1 MEEGVSPEKGHIID
15 QKVLDKILDKLKSNM
30 KDKNLAQYVRG
41 FKKFY
46 GQQGWTG
53 KIYIHTP
60 ESAEVEDWEW
70 DRNGLK
76 WMKSLN
82 ESEDKDVSGTD
93 NKDLCDEATVSSE
106 KELRAKMRGMKISA
120 EDKKKIEKEIGD
132 MRKGIKDLDVD
143 KDVTNTY
150 MRRIQNMLC
159 TFSKEDKQ
167 NIDESLSFAN
177 ILNENRIEDSIKMF
191 YSPEDADTAW
201 YQQLLNIDPSG
212 EHAYLIPLL
221 SLIKKEYPEIFKPD
235 GRMSRRHLYIQD
247 LTATL
252 GETLKYFHNYKNRFN
267 KETIHKAIKS
277 IYPDSKVAYNV
288 LEDLGD
294 NLKDMASYSSLDVFK
309 FIVDSVRHL
318 PSAKEIRDIKKSGSK
333 KIYDDE
339 DYLVV
344 VPETEA
350 ASCYYGAGTQWCTA
364 GRSSNAF
371 EDYTGRQGVLYYII
385 YKKTTEGVKNAIHMT
400 FDHLLSDDVNYANYT
415 VYDEEDQDVDSGK
428 YYSEGDLET
437 NDVPQ
442 NVLKSI
448 EKDYE
453 QRASKM
459 KEEIDIEKEKQKKSE
474 QWSDDDEYM
483 NIEVIMTEEGK
494 KTHGKDKIT
503 FHVAVSDDEWEFEKH
518 NHWDEVADFLIF
530 KMEQVLDMKPVS
542 DEEVEKV
549 VIKKTYGT
557 RQGYCAEAMRDAS
570 YGDGVDGDLV
580 CGELK
585 TYSNREVLDVIG
597 TNMPADTWKEVAAA
611 NGYEEISH
619 DKWYL
624 PQLGESTKL
633 SFANILNEGRVDDAE
648 KFFDEGI
655 YGKIGSNE
663 RSWTIPT
670 WFDKLKKID
679 PSGNQAYLLPI
690 LRLLRKG
697 FPAMKGL
704 LSAAD
709 NQQMTGLVDSLE
721 NTLLYFHHHK
731 DRFTSDGIEVEL
743 ETLNRPGMTIEDE
756 DKLIAAPRDIA
767 NYWSL
772 HLFNLLVSKMMAH
785 PSSKEK
791 REILKSG
798 VKKIYDDENVLVVVP
813 ETIAASCYY
822 GSGTKWCT
830 ASTKPENNQFGQ
842 YHGTHGVLYYIIF
855 KKLGEKYAL
864 SIGFD
869 DNLQDG
875 PSYTLYDAKDE
886 RMVGGHSD
894 PEKAPYLKVP
904 LARAIHTD
912 SAKKHNDNP
921 AEIRKWTAA
930 LRGPEFFDDIQKDFQ
945 KRLDD
950 RVVITPISAEGLLT
964 LIGDDV
970 TDYSSKTINDF
981 LGKAYQKKISYI
993 EFLRAIEMAH
1003 IHQKTGKHIEDKDWE
1018 LGESKLSLTGIILTE
1033 GRLEDAQKK
1042 WLTNWFKS
1050 PQPGSKFK
1058 GKELNTRK
1066 HFAEQAFIKFV
1077 ELGKNELADTNNKY
1091 LDWMMNVF
1099 LNKSAS
1105 YMDIKNAVILFHKV
1119 RDKIQR
1125 AMLNTRAIPGIHPDN
1140 LRQFQKAPADI
1151 NTYGGAGSLIR
1162 VAKHADQY
1170 VSRSDLQKIIKKEAK
1185 VIYKDDRF
1193 EIIEPITHRAS
1204 CHFGRD
1210 TKWCTTEKGSDNYFN
1225 QHTKGDQRLLYII
1238 DKSKT
1243 PYDTEDGAGDDLAKV
1258 ALHIDDNGKT
1268 VFYDAKDKSIEMQ
1281 KIMNK
1286 ETGLIDKVPL
1296 FTKMWKSNIYG
1307 LLKSFKSTGKP
1318 LSELEDYLPGNVYS
1332 NNIIDDIDSEG
1343 NIYIQLGP
1351 DVADL
1356 GKYMGWDEWIT
1367 RGIENATSH
1376 YGHQNE
1382 YYDSYQLEDDWDEGY
1397 ILGALSNKS
1406 VEKLKEYLEVSDPKA
1421 LQFFKNPSERSGGWD
1436 TEGLADHMKLSEVHT
1451 SVVDDMQEAYMHA
1464 EDISMERGIEKY
1476 VEETLRTLLDQFGLY
1491 YEEDFIYKT
1500 TLDNL
1505 IELFEDAPT
1514 TELNIQRLMMGLGA
1528 GLDGDGGFW
1537 EEDFSGYENK
1547 DHDIFNEEYE
1557 TETLYAI
1564 DRHLSGDLH
1573 DAVMKMKEAWD
1584 ELARHDIYRNTL
1596 FDLPNGKKAIVISC
1610 CNEGDRFEVNIVPG
1624 TTKQTEPGTLIHPET
1639 ATKRL
1644 MKAEDVVKLKTMEEL
1659 PFPEDEEENIEEQ
1672 QINELGQSYDGE
1684 PEGDEF
1690 NQAYLKVAKIV
1701 DSADT
1706 LGQLKVARRVLDQLE
1721 KKYPKMDSTTRD
1733 YRFLSGS
1740 IIRKE
1745 EKLRNLVETYETDV
1759 TVRKIAKII
1768 GGDLRML
1775 REDHSYDLWVDGR
1788 RKKTKKNFTLSIDD
1802 WGVMSYET
1810 LEEEKILGH
1819 VAEGTKKLTRKVIDV
1834 LNEETKGKNLLTE
1847 GRIEDA
1853 KKKYSTFISKPMW
1866 DRLIHGDP
1874 TGNHKYL
1881 MWAAKMI
1888 TQERLG
1894 VTSMRSLI
1902 EELRDF
1908 YELSKK
1914 GIVDNKDINTYKT
1927 IDEFVAVI
1935 DVAKTRMSKS
1945 EMKRQIKD
1953 KDIELI
1959 YDEDPGVKIY
1969 VPKTKAASCLLGVNT
1984 KWCTASKTSK
1994 NYFDQYTREGFLFY
2008 IFAGGSNP
2016 RKWALHVDQN
2026 GKREF
2031 WNAQDMKMD
2040 SFDLTEEEEI
2050 AVETYMDNHE
2060 DEKWD
2065 EINKRLKVAVDT
2077 AVKHLHIDRTRIG
2090 EVVKTSE
2097 PYMNFVSY
2105 EIRYYPGT
2113 EGDVPQWVDV
2123 KVFNDSDLKAYVK
2136 DFVDTDFAG
2145 NDAGLILGYQ
2155 NGHLEDAINKGW
2167 FDYDKYMEEE
2177 AENDL
2182 YDEDGG
2188 FLPDSKSQKDILE
2201 FIEDDVSMDTIGNY
2215 INMEKIYKSYEDSL
2229 ELTVPDPIAQV
2240 KEGEY
2245 TLLLTSP

>member
-1 MEEGVSPEKGHIID
+1 MYTSGSLPNISR
-15 QKVLDKILDKLKSNM
+15 LKNKWGDS
-30 KDKNLAQYVRG
+30 AQ
-41 FKKFY
+41 
-46 GQQGWTG
+46 
-53 KIYIHTP
+53 
-60 ESAEVEDWEW
+60 
-70 DRNGLK
+70 
-76 WMKSLN
+76 N
-82 ESEDKDVSGTD
+82 E
-93 NKDLCDEATVSSE
+93 
-106 KELRAKMRGMKISA
+106 
-120 EDKKKIEKEIGD
+120 
-132 MRKGIKDLDVD
+132 
-143 KDVTNTY
+143 NT
-150 MRRIQNMLC
+150 
-159 TFSKEDKQ
+159 
-167 NIDESLSFAN
+167 LSFAN
-177 ILNENRIEDSIKMF
+177 ILNENRIDDFKDSPK
-191 YSPEDADTAW
+191 DADTAW

-221 SLIKKEYPEIFKPD
+221 SLIKKEYPEIFKPE
-235 GRMSRRHLYIQD
+235 GRVSNKHLYIQD
-247 LTATL
+247 LTASL

-267 KETIHKAIKS
+267 KETIHKAVEMK
-277 IYPDSKVAYNV
+277 YPESGVASKA
-288 LEDLGD
+288 LEKLG
-294 NLKDMASYSSLDVFK
+294 NNPKDAASYGSLDVFK
-309 FIVDSVRHL
+309 FLVDSVRHL

-333 KIYDDE
+333 KIFEDD
-339 DYLVV
+339 DYLVIA
-344 VPETEA
+344 PETEA
-350 ASCYYGAGTQWCTA
+350 ASCYYGSGTKWCTA
-364 GRSSNAF
+364 ARDSNAF
-371 EDYTGRQGVLYYII
+371 EDYTGRQGVLYYVIH
-385 YKKTTEGVKNAIHMT
+385 KKHKKYDSIDTDANLVALKHAIHIT
-400 FDHLLSDDVNYANYT
+400 FDQLLNVEARGAVYT
-415 VYDEEDQDVDSGK
+415 VYDDEDREVDHGRW
-428 YYSEGDLET
+428 YSHGDLESDNIFT
-437 NDVPQ
+437 H
-442 NVLKSI
+442 VLRAI

-459 KEEIDIEKEKQKKSE
+459 GEEIKKEKASE
-474 QWSDDDEYM
+474 GWTDDDEYM
-483 NIEVIMTEEGK
+483 FLEVHMTEEGK
-494 KTHGKDKIT
+494 KTHGKDIVR
-503 FHVAVSDDEWEFEKH
+503 FHVAISEDEWGFEKDAG
-518 NHWDEVADFLIF
+518 WEEIEDFLTF
-530 KMEQVLDMKPVS
+530 KMEQVLDMKPVIFS
-542 DEEVEKV
+542 DVEEI
-549 VIKKTYGT
+549 VIKKTYDT

-570 YGDGVDGDLV
+570 YGEGVDGTLV
-580 CGELK
+580 CGDPK
-585 TYSNREVLDVIG
+585 TYTDQEVKDSMAGGGSWWDESN
-597 TNMPADTWKEVAAA
+597 WKQHAED
-611 NGYEEISH
+611 NGYEEISD
-619 DKWYL
+619 DKWYR
-624 PQLGESTKL
+624 PQLGENTKL
-633 SFANILNEGRVDDAE
+633 SFTNILNEGRVDDAE

-721 NTLLYFHHHK
+721 NTLLYFHHNKH
-731 DRFTSDGIEVEL
+731 RFTSDDTEVEL

-767 NYWSL
+767 NYHSL
-772 HLFNLLVSKMMAH
+772 HLFNVLVRKMMAH

-798 VKKIYDDENVLVVVP
+798 VKKIYDDEDVLVVVP

-830 ASTKPENNQFGQ
+830 ASAKPENNQFDQ

-869 DNLQDG
+869 DSLHDG
-875 PSYTLYDAKDE
+875 PSYTLYDAQDE
-886 RMVGGHSD
+886 RMAGGNSD
-894 PEKAPYLKVP
+894 PEKSPYLKVP
-904 LARAIHTD
+904 LARAIHYD
-912 SAKKHNDNP
+912 SAKKHEDNP
-921 AEIRKWTAA
+921 AEKRKWTAA
-930 LRGPEFFDDIQKDFQ
+930 LRDPKFFVDIQKDFQ

-970 TDYSSKTINDF
+970 TEYSSHTINH
-981 LGKAYQKKISYI
+981 
-993 EFLRAIEMAH
+993 FLRDAYNKEITHDEWYKAIEMAH

-1018 LGESKLSLTGIILTE
+1018 LGESKLSLTGIVLTE
-1033 GRLEDAQKK
+1033 GRVEDARQK
-1042 WLTNWFKS
+1042 WLVDWFKA
-1050 PQPGSKFK
+1050 PQPGSKFQ
-1058 GKELNTRK
+1058 GEEMITRK
-1066 HFAEQAFIKFV
+1066 HFSKGAFEKFL
-1077 ELGKNELADTNNKY
+1077 ELGEDELAGTNNKY

-1099 LNKSAS
+1099 LNKNAS
-1105 YMDIKNAVILFHKV
+1105 YLDIKNAVILFHKV

-1151 NTYGGAGSLIR
+1151 NTYGGAQSLIR

-1170 VSRSDLQKIIKKEAK
+1170 VSRADLKKIIKKEAK
-1185 VIYKDDRF
+1185 VIYKDERF

-1243 PYDTEDGAGDDLAKV
+1243 PYDPEDGSGDDLAKV

-1268 VFYDAKDKSIEMQ
+1268 VFYDAKDRSIEMQ
-1281 KIMNK
+1281 KIMNR

-1307 LLKSFKSTGKP
+1307 ILKAFKATGKP
-1318 LSELEDYLPGNVYS
+1318 LSELEDYLPGNVYN
-1332 NNIIDDIDSEG
+1332 NNIIDDVDSEG

-1367 RGIENATSH
+1367 RGVENVTSN

-1382 YYDSYQLEDDWDEGY
+1382 YYDSYQIEDDWNEGY
-1397 ILGALSNKS
+1397 VLSALSAKS
-1406 VEKLKEYLEVSDPKA
+1406 IEKLKEYFEVSDPKA

-1436 TEGLADHMKLSEVHT
+1436 TEGLADHMKLSEVHR
-1451 SVVDDMQEAYMHA
+1451 SVVDDIQEAYMHA
-1464 EDISMERGIEKY
+1464 EEISMERGIEKY
-1476 VEETLRTLLDQFGLY
+1476 VEETLRTLLDSYGLY

-1505 IELFEDAPT
+1505 IHLFEDAPT

-1564 DRHLSGDLH
+1564 DRHLSGDLF
-1573 DAVMKMKEAWD
+1573 DAVMKMKESWD

-1624 TTKQTEPGTLIHPET
+1624 DTKQHAPGTLIHPET

-1659 PFPEDEEENIEEQ
+1659 PFPEDEDDKIGLDEQ
-1672 QINELGQSYDGE
+1672 QINELGQSYDGDE
-1684 PEGDEF
+1684 LGDEF
-1690 NQAYLKVAKIV
+1690 NQAYLKVAKVV

-1706 LGQLKVARRVLDQLE
+1706 LGQLKVARRVLDQLQ

-1759 TVRKIAKII
+1759 TVRKIAETI

-1819 VAEGTKKLTRKVIDV
+1819 VAEGTKKLTKKVIDI
-1834 LNEETKGKNLLTE
+1834 LNEETKGKKVLAE
-1847 GRIEDA
+1847 GRLDDV
-1853 KKKYSTFISKPMW
+1853 KKKYPKFANHPHLWHTFV
-1866 DRLIHGDP
+1866 HNDP

-1888 TQERLG
+1888 TNGWDTKKYLTGSVLTVMLKE
-1894 VTSMRSLI
+1894 
-1902 EELRDF
+1902 F

-1914 GIVDNKDINTYKT
+1914 GLIKNKDINSYKT
-1927 IDEFVAVI
+1927 YRAFADELEA
-1935 DVAKTRMSKS
+1935 AKNRVSKS
-1945 EMKRQIKD
+1945 ELKRQMKD

-1969 VPKTKAASCLLGVNT
+1969 VPKTKEASCFLGVNT
-1984 KWCTASKTSK
+1984 KWCTSSKTSK
-1994 NYFDQYTREGFLFY
+1994 NFFDQYTREGFLFY
-2008 IFAGGSNP
+2008 IFAWW
-2016 RKWALHVDQN
+2016 K
-2026 GKREF
+2026 
-2031 WNAQDMKMD
+2031 
-2040 SFDLTEEEEI
+2040 
-2050 AVETYMDNHE
+2050 
-2060 DEKWD
+2060 
-2065 EINKRLKVAVDT
+2065 
-2077 AVKHLHIDRTRIG
+2077 
-2090 EVVKTSE
+2090 
-2097 PYMNFVSY
+2097 
-2105 EIRYYPGT
+2105 
-2113 EGDVPQWVDV
+2113 
-2123 KVFNDSDLKAYVK
+2123 
-2136 DFVDTDFAG
+2136 
-2145 NDAGLILGYQ
+2145 
-2155 NGHLEDAINKGW
+2155 
-2167 FDYDKYMEEE
+2167 
-2177 AENDL
+2177 
-2182 YDEDGG
+2182 
-2188 FLPDSKSQKDILE
+2188 
-2201 FIEDDVSMDTIGNY
+2201 
-2215 INMEKIYKSYEDSL
+2215 
-2229 ELTVPDPIAQV
+2229 
-2240 KEGEY
+2240 
-2245 TLLLTSP
+2245 